1 MFLDNAKIKPR
12 GRSPRSFAPAK
23 LLIRP
28 KARKRE
34 VSAERQAPKPQTDGA
49 GEPQHRLWKLTA
61 EAVQPKLVRFEL
73 IMLFLFLIL
82 AAAVSVACFLE
93 LSHLVM
99 TNAMRPAKTWGS
111 VDGGVHSRFG

>member
-1 MFLDNAKIKPR
+1 MFLDNAKVKPR

-28 KARKRE
+28 KARQRE
-34 VSAERQAPKPQTDGA
+34 VSAERQAPKPQTEGA

-73 IMLFLFLIL
+73 IILFLFLIL

-93 LSHLVM
+93 LSHLVI
-99 TNAMRPAKTWGS
+99 TNAIENVATKALT
-111 VDGGVHSRFG
+111 GGV